1 MVSVL
6 FAYFHLVLKANSV
19 LCGTAIN
26 TIAAGLT
33 VFVLQLLTGEKGSS
47 SSLNSFQFPTLNIPI
62 IENIPVLGR
71 ILSGHN
77 ILTYMGLL
85 MVFLIHLFFYRTPIG
100 LRIRA
105 VGETPKAAESVGINV
120 VRIRLLAILLCG
132 IMAGFGDVSFHGV
145 LAYVYQRYG
154 CGPWLYCSCGKC
166 YGAVYADRSV
176 GFIFIIFLL

>member
-1 MVSVL
+1 MLIAALFGVIGSAFGGGLFWGIAAGVLSAVVVSVL

-71 ILSGHN
+71 IP
-77 ILTYMGLL
+77 I
-85 MVFLIHLFFYRTPIG
+85 RTQH
-100 LRIRA
+100 
-105 VGETPKAAESVGINV
+105 S
-120 VRIRLLAILLCG
+120 
-132 IMAGFGDVSFHGV
+132 
-145 LAYVYQRYG
+145 YVYGASNGVFNTSFFLSHTHWTSYSSSGRDFKG
-154 CGPWLYCSCGKC
+154 GRKCGN
-166 YGAVYADRSV
+166 
-176 GFIFIIFLL
+176 